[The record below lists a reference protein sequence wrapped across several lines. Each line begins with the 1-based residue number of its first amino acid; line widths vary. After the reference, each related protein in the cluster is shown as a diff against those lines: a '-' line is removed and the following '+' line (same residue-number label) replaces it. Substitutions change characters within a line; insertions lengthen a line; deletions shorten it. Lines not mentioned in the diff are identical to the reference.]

1 MNQLEQYFPSG
12 LSISRAKKDAKK
24 LKKAKAIP
32 LNQALDEIAQS
43 EMNLTWEQALKAL
56 SSNDYGQNE
65 PLNEEM
71 LTLPEAVLS
80 AEQTSSE
87 TMSEESCEHS
97 DEQDELLDE
106 DEDDN
111 DDEKGEVNFTHTIYN
126 SQLIA
131 FEEMVD
137 KNSGQA
143 DTFIYPANEVFIQG
157 NGNGTKLW
165 PSPLAATESNA
176 DLFCDMLNKFSLR
189 IFEYDLI
196 DTIYEDEIGE
206 TSYEMW
212 YESNCPIYES
222 SDCEREITAD
232 PDYIHV
238 KSQRSL
244 YFVISMVRST
254 LISWELEM

>member
-1 MNQLEQYFPSG
+1 MNQLAQYFPSG

-43 EMNLTWEQALKAL
+43 EMNLTWEQALKVL

-97 DEQDELLDE
+97 DEQDEYE
-106 DEDDN
+106 DE
-111 DDEKGEVNFTHTIYN
+111 EKGEVNFTNTIYN
-126 SQLIA
+126 SQLIE

-137 KNSGQA
+137 KNNGQA
-143 DTFIYPANEVFIQG
+143 DTFILQ
-157 NGNGTKLW
+157 T
-165 PSPLAATESNA
+165 
-176 DLFCDMLNKFSLR
+176 KFSFRVMEMVLSCGR
-189 IFEYDLI
+189 HHWLQPKAMQ
-196 DTIYEDEIGE
+196 
-206 TSYEMW
+206 TS
-212 YESNCPIYES
+212 SAIC
-222 SDCEREITAD
+222 
-232 PDYIHV
+232 
-238 KSQRSL
+238 
-244 YFVISMVRST
+244 
-254 LISWELEM
+254 LISSAYVFLSMT

>member
-24 LKKAKAIP
+24 LKKAKEIP

-97 DEQDELLDE
+97 DEQDEYE
-106 DEDDN
+106 DE
-111 DDEKGEVNFTHTIYN
+111 EKGEVNFTNTIYN
-126 SQLIA
+126 SQLIK

-137 KNSGQA
+137 KNNGQA
-143 DTFIYPANEVFIQG
+143 DTFIYPANEVFIQD

-244 YFVISMVRST
+244 YFVINMVRST

>member
-56 SSNDYGQNE
+56 SSNDYEQNP
-65 PLNEEM
+65 PLNEDVLM
-71 LTLPEAVLS
+71 SPEAALS
-80 AEQTSSE
+80 AEQASVE
-87 TMSEESCEHS
+87 VEVMPEESCEQP
-97 DEQDELLDE
+97 DEQDELFDEYE
-106 DEDDN
+106 DE
-111 DDEKGEVNFTHTIYN
+111 EKGEVSFTDTIYN
-126 SQLIA
+126 SELIA

-137 KNSGQA
+137 KNNGQA
-143 DTFIYPANEVFIQG
+143 DTFIYPANDHLIDG
-157 NGNGTKLW
+157 NGYGTKLW
-165 PSPLAATESNA
+165 PSPLAATEGNA

-244 YFVISMVRST
+244 YFVIDMVRST
-254 LISWELEM
+254 LISWGLEM

>member
-87 TMSEESCEHS
+87 AMSEEICEQS

-106 DEDDN
+106 D

-196 DTIYEDEIGE
+196 DTIYEDEIVE
-206 TSYEMW
+206 TSYEMC
-212 YESNCPIYES
+212 Y
-222 SDCEREITAD
+222 
-232 PDYIHV
+232 
-238 KSQRSL
+238 
-244 YFVISMVRST
+244 
-254 LISWELEM
+254 

>member
-56 SSNDYGQNE
+56 SSNDYGHNAS
-65 PLNEEM
+65 LNEDI
-71 LTLPEAVLS
+71 LTLPEAALGTEQAS
-80 AEQTSSE
+80 AEAMT
-87 TMSEESCEHS
+87 EESCEQS
-97 DEQDELLDE
+97 DEQDESLDE
-106 DEDDN
+106 DEGEDE
-111 DDEKGEVNFTHTIYN
+111 EKGEVNFTNTIYN
-126 SQLIA
+126 SQLIE

-143 DTFIYPANEVFIQG
+143 DTFIYPANEVFIQD

-244 YFVISMVRST
+244 YFVVDMVRST

>member
-1 MNQLEQYFPSG
+1 MNQLAQYFPSG

-56 SSNDYGQNE
+56 SSNVYEQNTS
-65 PLNEEM
+65 LNEEV
-71 LTLPEAVLS
+71 LTLPEAALNP
-80 AEQTSSE
+80 EKTSVE
-87 TMSEESCEHS
+87 AMTEESCEQS

-106 DEDDN
+106 DE
-111 DDEKGEVNFTHTIYN
+111 EKGEVNFTHTIYN

-176 DLFCDMLNKFSLR
+176 DLLCNMLNKFSLR
-189 IFEYDLI
+189 IFEYELI

-212 YESNCPIYES
+212 YESNSPIYES

-244 YFVISMVRST
+244 YFVINMVRST

>member
-43 EMNLTWEQALKAL
+43 EMNLTWEQALKAF

-87 TMSEESCEHS
+87 TMSEESC
-97 DEQDELLDE
+97 
-106 DEDDN
+106 
-111 DDEKGEVNFTHTIYN
+111 
-126 SQLIA
+126 
-131 FEEMVD
+131 
-137 KNSGQA
+137 GQA

-212 YESNCPIYES
+212 YESNSPIYES

-244 YFVISMVRST
+244 YFVINMVRST

>member
-97 DEQDELLDE
+97 DEQDEYE
-106 DEDDN
+106 DE
-111 DDEKGEVNFTHTIYN
+111 EKGEVNFTNTIYN
-126 SQLIA
+126 SQLIE

-137 KNSGQA
+137 KNNGQA

-212 YESNCPIYES
+212 YESNSPIYES

-244 YFVISMVRST
+244 YFVINMVRST

>member
-24 LKKAKAIP
+24 LKKEKAIP

-56 SSNDYGQNE
+56 SSNVYEKNE
-65 PLNEEM
+65 PLNEEV
-71 LTLPEAVLS
+71 LTLPEAALS
-80 AEQTSSE
+80 AEQTSSQ
-87 TMSEESCEHS
+87 TMPEESCEKS
-97 DEQDELLDE
+97 DEQDEDE
-106 DEDDN
+106 DEDE
-111 DDEKGEVNFTHTIYN
+111 EKGEVNFTNTIYN
-126 SQLIA
+126 SQLIR

-137 KNSGQA
+137 KNNGQA
-143 DTFIYPANEVFIQG
+143 DTFIYPANEDYIEG

-196 DTIYEDEIGE
+196 GTIYEDEIGE
-206 TSYEMW
+206 TSYDMW
-212 YESNCPIYES
+212 CESNCPIYES
-222 SDCEREITAD
+222 SDCEREITSD
-232 PDYIHV
+232 PDYIHI

-244 YFVISMVRST
+244 YYVIDMVRFT

>member
-43 EMNLTWEQALKAL
+43 EMNLTWEQALKAF

-97 DEQDELLDE
+97 DEQDEYE
-106 DEDDN
+106 DE
-111 DDEKGEVNFTHTIYN
+111 EKGEVNFTNTIYN
-126 SQLIA
+126 SQLIE

-137 KNSGQA
+137 KNNGQA

-206 TSYEMW
+206 TSYGMW
-212 YESNCPIYES
+212 YESNSPIYES

-244 YFVISMVRST
+244 YFVINMVRST

>member
-12 LSISRAKKDAKK
+12 LSISRAKKDAKVK
-24 LKKAKAIP
+24 ESKTIP

-111 DDEKGEVNFTHTIYN
+111 DEEKGEVNFTNTIYN
-126 SQLIA
+126 SQLIE

-137 KNSGQA
+137 KNNGQA
-143 DTFIYPANEVFIQG
+143 DTFILQA
-157 NGNGTKLW
+157 
-165 PSPLAATESNA
+165 
-176 DLFCDMLNKFSLR
+176 KFSFRVMEMVLSCGR
-189 IFEYDLI
+189 HHWLQPKAMQ
-196 DTIYEDEIGE
+196 
-206 TSYEMW
+206 TS
-212 YESNCPIYES
+212 SAIC
-222 SDCEREITAD
+222 
-232 PDYIHV
+232 
-238 KSQRSL
+238 
-244 YFVISMVRST
+244 
-254 LISWELEM
+254 LISSAYVFLSMT

>member
-56 SSNDYGQNE
+56 SSNDYGQNAS
-65 PLNEEM
+65 LNEDV
-71 LTLPEAVLS
+71 LTLPEAALNP
-80 AEQTSSE
+80 EKTSVE
-87 TMSEESCEHS
+87 AMTEENCEHS
-97 DEQDELLDE
+97 YEQDEYEDE
-106 DEDDN
+106 DEDE
-111 DDEKGEVNFTHTIYN
+111 EKGEVNFTNTIYN
-126 SQLIA
+126 SQLIE

-232 PDYIHV
+232 PDFIHI

-244 YFVISMVRST
+244 YIVIDMVRST

>member
-24 LKKAKAIP
+24 LKKAKEIP

-97 DEQDELLDE
+97 DEQDEYE
-106 DEDDN
+106 DE
-111 DDEKGEVNFTHTIYN
+111 EKGEVNFTNTIYN
-126 SQLIA
+126 SQLIK

-137 KNSGQA
+137 KNNGQA
-143 DTFIYPANEVFIQG
+143 DTFIYPANEVFIQD

-212 YESNCPIYES
+212 YESNSPIYES

-244 YFVISMVRST
+244 YFVINMVRST

>member
-43 EMNLTWEQALKAL
+43 EMNLTWEQALKGL
-56 SSNDYGQNE
+56 LSNDYGQNE

-80 AEQTSSE
+80 AEQTSPE

-97 DEQDELLDE
+97 DEQDEYE
-106 DEDDN
+106 DE
-111 DDEKGEVNFTHTIYN
+111 EKGEVNFTNTIYN
-126 SQLIA
+126 SQLIE

-137 KNSGQA
+137 KNNGQA

-165 PSPLAATESNA
+165 PSPLATTESNA

-244 YFVISMVRST
+244 YIVINMVRST

>member
-24 LKKAKAIP
+24 LKKAKEIP

-97 DEQDELLDE
+97 DEQDEYE
-106 DEDDN
+106 DE
-111 DDEKGEVNFTHTIYN
+111 EKGEVNFTNTIYN
-126 SQLIA
+126 SQLIK

-137 KNSGQA
+137 KNNGQA
-143 DTFIYPANEVFIQG
+143 DTFIYPANEVFIQD

-244 YFVISMVRST
+244 YFVINMVRST
-254 LISWELEM
+254 LISWELKM

>member
-24 LKKAKAIP
+24 LKKAKTIP

-97 DEQDELLDE
+97 DEQDEYE
-106 DEDDN
+106 DE
-111 DDEKGEVNFTHTIYN
+111 EKGEVNFTNTIYN
-126 SQLIA
+126 SQLIE

-137 KNSGQA
+137 KNNGQA
-143 DTFIYPANEVFIQG
+143 DTFIYPANEVFIQS

-165 PSPLAATESNA
+165 PSPLATTESNA

-244 YFVISMVRST
+244 YIVINMVRST

>member
-97 DEQDELLDE
+97 DEQDEYE
-106 DEDDN
+106 DE
-111 DDEKGEVNFTHTIYN
+111 EKGEVNFTNTIYN
-126 SQLIA
+126 SQLIE

-137 KNSGQA
+137 KNNGQA
-143 DTFIYPANEVFIQG
+143 DTFIYPANEVFIQS

-165 PSPLAATESNA
+165 PSPLATTESNA

-244 YFVISMVRST
+244 YIVINMVRST

>member
-12 LSISRAKKDAKK
+12 LSISRAKKDANK
-24 LKKAKAIP
+24 LKKAKNIP

-43 EMNLTWEQALKAL
+43 ETNLTWEQAIKAL
-56 SSNDYGQNE
+56 SSNDYGQNSS
-65 PLNEEM
+65 LNEEV

-87 TMSEESCEHS
+87 IMSEESCEHS
-97 DEQDELLDE
+97 DEQDEYEDE
-106 DEDDN
+106 DEDE
-111 DDEKGEVNFTHTIYN
+111 EKGEVNFTNTIYN
-126 SQLIA
+126 SQLIE

-232 PDYIHV
+232 PDFIHI

-244 YFVISMVRST
+244 YIVIDMVRST

>member
-87 TMSEESCEHS
+87 TMSEESC
-97 DEQDELLDE
+97 
-106 DEDDN
+106 
-111 DDEKGEVNFTHTIYN
+111 
-126 SQLIA
+126 
-131 FEEMVD
+131 
-137 KNSGQA
+137 GQA

-196 DTIYEDEIGE
+196 DTIYE
-206 TSYEMW
+206 
-212 YESNCPIYES
+212 S

-244 YFVISMVRST
+244 YFVINMVRST

>member
-71 LTLPEAVLS
+71 LTLSEAVLS

-97 DEQDELLDE
+97 DEQDEYEDE
-106 DEDDN
+106 DE
-111 DDEKGEVNFTHTIYN
+111 EKGEVNFTNTIYN
-126 SQLIA
+126 SQLIE

-137 KNSGQA
+137 KNNGQA

-212 YESNCPIYES
+212 YESNSPIYES

-244 YFVISMVRST
+244 YFVINMVRST

>member
-1 MNQLEQYFPSG
+1 
-12 LSISRAKKDAKK
+12 
-24 LKKAKAIP
+24 
-32 LNQALDEIAQS
+32 
-43 EMNLTWEQALKAL
+43 
-56 SSNDYGQNE
+56 
-65 PLNEEM
+65 
-71 LTLPEAVLS
+71 
-80 AEQTSSE
+80 
-87 TMSEESCEHS
+87 
-97 DEQDELLDE
+97 
-106 DEDDN
+106 
-111 DDEKGEVNFTHTIYN
+111 
-126 SQLIA
+126 
-131 FEEMVD
+131 MVD
-137 KNSGQA
+137 KNNGQA

-196 DTIYEDEIGE
+196 GTIYEDEIGE

-244 YFVISMVRST
+244 YFVINMVRST